1 MGKMKNLLIEEETS
15 KAFLS
20 EDIDAMMEEAHY
32 WALVDN
38 VAQWMVDNKALTIL
52 DDIEK
57 KYKQFWRLQ

>member
-1 MGKMKNLLIEEETS
+1 MGKMKNTLIDEDF

-20 EDIDAMMEEAHY
+20 EDREAMMEEAHY

-57 KYKQFWRLQ
+57 KYKQLWRLQ